1 MSKKKRA
8 PEIRPVFNWLKDVAD
23 HDFDAAAAYLSMKH
37 DPDVT
42 QHLVANLRKAKVT
55 ERRANDILRAC
66 GLNALPIDDPGVLH
80 NLLKVAKGEPMS
92 PVLVVNHGV
101 DSDIA
106 DGYHRVSLVYNL
118 DPFGVVPL
126 RIA

>member
-1 MSKKKRA
+1 MSKKNRT

-23 HDFDAAAAYLSMKH
+23 HDFDAAYAYLSMQF
-37 DPDVT
+37 DDVT
-42 QHLVANLRKAKVT
+42 TKVLVASLRKAKIT

-66 GLNALPIDDPGVLH
+66 GRDPLPITDPGVLH
-80 NLLKVAKGEPMS
+80 NLLKVARGEPMS

-106 DGYHRVSLVYNL
+106 DGFHRISLVYSL
-118 DPFGVVPL
+118 DPFGMVPC

>member
-8 PEIRPVFNWLKDVAD
+8 PEIRPVFNWLDDVAD
-23 HDFDAAAAYLSMKH
+23 HDFDAAEAYLSMRF
-37 DPDVT
+37 DDDVVH
-42 QHLVANLRKAKVT
+42 QLVHNLRNAKIT

-66 GLNALPIDDPGVLH
+66 GHDPLPITDAGVLH
-80 NLLKVAKGEPMS
+80 NLLKVARGEAMS
-92 PVLVVNHGV
+92 PVLVVTHDGE
-101 DSDIA
+101 SDIA
-106 DGYHRVSLVYNL
+106 DGYHRVSLVYQL